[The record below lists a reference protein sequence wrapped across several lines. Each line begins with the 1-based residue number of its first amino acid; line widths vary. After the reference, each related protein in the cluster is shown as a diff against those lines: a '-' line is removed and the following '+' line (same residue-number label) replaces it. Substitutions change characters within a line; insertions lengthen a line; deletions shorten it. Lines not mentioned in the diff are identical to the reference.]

1 MRDLPPN
8 DVPAEPVDD
17 PALELVRR
25 MLQAGG
31 RMHRQDVLSLAEEL
45 GLAEDALES
54 LWSHEPKL
62 LDSDKDDKVVTP
74 TGRQRLNNMR

>member
-1 MRDLPPN
+1 VRDQPPN

-31 RMHRQDVLSLAEEL
+31 RMHSDDVLRLAEEL
-45 GLAEDALES
+45 GLAEDALEG
-54 LWSHEPKL
+54 LWSHEPRL
-62 LDSDKDDKVVTP
+62 LDSQKDDKVVTP

>member
-1 MRDLPPN
+1 MREQPQD
-8 DVPAEPVDD
+8 DVPTEPVDD

-31 RMHRQDVLSLAEEL
+31 RMHKKDVLRLAEEL
-45 GLAEDALES
+45 DLAEDALEG

-62 LDSDKDDKVVTP
+62 LDSHKDDKVVTP
-74 TGRQRLNNMR
+74 IGRQRLNNMR